1 MQLTGCILMQQI
13 AFYILIASLTIAS
26 PGPGVLFTLTNTL
39 NYNLRHA
46 MAGIIGV
53 AAGMGVIS
61 IVAASSIGAIIT
73 TSWLALLAVKII
85 GAAYLIYLGSK
96 LFRSVPRAMNNNA
109 ATAGSDVAPSTGKS
123 FRQGMLVSLLN
134 PKAIVFFMA
143 LFPQFINP
151 QQPFAPQFS
160 ILSAIFC
167 LLVIV
172 IHSLYGFFAH
182 SVKMKMSSGHLFS
195 KLNKTGGV
203 VFMCFAAGLII
214 SALRPYI

>member
-1 MQLTGCILMQQI
+1 
-13 AFYILIASLTIAS
+13 
-26 PGPGVLFTLTNTL
+26 
-39 NYNLRHA
+39 
-46 MAGIIGV
+46 
-53 AAGMGVIS
+53 
-61 IVAASSIGAIIT
+61 
-73 TSWLALLAVKII
+73 
-85 GAAYLIYLGSK
+85 
-96 LFRSVPRAMNNNA
+96 MNNNA

-214 SALRPYI
+214 SALQPYI

>member
-1 MQLTGCILMQQI
+1 MQQI

-26 PGPGVLFTLTNTL
+26 PGPGVLFTLTNTF

-151 QQPFAPQFS
+151 QQPFAPPVFDTLGYF
-160 ILSAIFC
+160 LSFGDRHP
-167 LLVIV
+167 L
-172 IHSLYGFFAH
+172 
-182 SVKMKMSSGHLFS
+182 
-195 KLNKTGGV
+195 
-203 VFMCFAAGLII
+203 
-214 SALRPYI
+214 ALRIFRTLRKDEDVFRSSLQ